1 MLGETDFLTIVVLS
15 IALVATVT
23 DVIYNK
29 IFNWLTLPAMV
40 LGLAF
45 GAYSN
50 GWMGLLQ
57 SFLGIGVALLLY
69 GWMFAIR
76 VMGAGDVKLLMAMG
90 ALGGVF
96 FVIDIA
102 VVAILVG
109 GVMALGILIF
119 KGRIREFAR
128 KIYRFLVSVF
138 YKNLVV
144 EFPEV
149 DHKLTM
155 PFGIAIAVASAWVL
169 LDNPMLKWGLRLW

>member
-1 MLGETDFLTIVVLS
+1 MLGETDFLTNAVIV

-23 DVIYNK
+23 DVLYNK
-29 IFNWLTLPAMV
+29 IYNWLTLPAMV
-40 LGLAF
+40 LGLAL

-57 SFLGIGVALLLY
+57 SFLGIGVALILY

-90 ALGGVF
+90 SLGGVIY
-96 FVIDIA
+96 VID
-102 VVAILVG
+102 VAIFSILVG

-119 KGRIREFAR
+119 KGRIKAFAR

-138 YKNLVV
+138 YKNLVL

-155 PFGIAIAVASAWVL
+155 PFGIAISVASVWVL
-169 LDNPMLKWGLRLW
+169 LDNPMVKWGIRLW